1 MWIVSPR
8 DDGDM
13 SFNCLEWLYLGLY
26 ANMFALIAA
35 IYGSFLLIYSTEDG
49 VWMVL
54 NAVALYFIMDLDVMM
69 VDPQDY
75 ARIKRFMKNDF
86 EYEVRCNWS
95 SSEFDQLTML

>member
-8 DDGDM
+8 DDGDK
-13 SFNCLEWLYLGLY
+13 SFNIAFALSTCSEWLYLGLY

-86 EYEVRCNWS
+86 EYEVRCR
-95 SSEFDQLTML
+95 